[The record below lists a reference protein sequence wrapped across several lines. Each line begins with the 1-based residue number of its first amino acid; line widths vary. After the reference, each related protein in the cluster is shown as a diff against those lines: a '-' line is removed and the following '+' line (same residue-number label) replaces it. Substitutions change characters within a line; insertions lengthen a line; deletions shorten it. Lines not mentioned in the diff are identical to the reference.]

1 MTNPAM
7 NEVHDGAR
15 RAYQPPRLKVYGTV
29 AELTLTVNLN
39 MNKND
44 SIQGGNNLKT

>member
-1 MTNPAM
+1 MPKAAM
-7 NEVHDGAR
+7 NDLTHGAR

-29 AELTLTVNLN
+29 TELTLTVNLN

-44 SIQGGNNLKT
+44 EIQGGNNLKT

>member
-1 MTNPAM
+1 MQAQT
-7 NEVHDGAR
+7 AR
-15 RAYQPPRLKVYGTV
+15 VYAAPRLKVYGTV
-29 AELTLTVNLN
+29 AEITLTVNLN